1 MTKKKNDEGSLIH
14 SRAPDAHR
22 ELNNSP
28 LGSAFSTIEA
38 LVLFSRVGE
47 KKFNLRRS
55 CNIELTN
62 GIGGC
67 VTFIACVDVGVF
79 AFLGFALLA

>member
-1 MTKKKNDEGSLIH
+1 MRIVSRITLH
-14 SRAPDAHR
+14 SDQPF
-22 ELNNSP
+22 P
-28 LGSAFSTIEA
+28 LEA
-38 LVLFSRVGE
+38 LVLFSRAGE